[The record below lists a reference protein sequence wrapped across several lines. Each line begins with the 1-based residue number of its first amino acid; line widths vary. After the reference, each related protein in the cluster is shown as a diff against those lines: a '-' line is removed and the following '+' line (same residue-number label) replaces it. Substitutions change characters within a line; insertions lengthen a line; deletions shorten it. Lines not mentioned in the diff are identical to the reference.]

1 MFFKINAECHIGF
14 KKLTAADLG
23 IGTSHQPHIGLY
35 EGVLNFLPDVDV
47 VSTAMLICDG
57 YCDIIKCYFDRIE
70 NLDGTFRSPKI
81 RIGGSEESVVKR
93 IREFASADTGAD
105 WYLLWFGLESEEL
118 VFILLNANSED
129 YHRLHSYISDN
140 DKILDESH
148 PAFAAILQ
156 YIEDKV
162 NRVSVDLQKDL
173 EVVAQ
178 TGRGVHEYKPKDI
191 EKANKYFCQTGRAG
205 EELINEYFDKEC
217 AAGHIKS
224 YLWMNA
230 SRESGLPFD
239 FIVSSDS
246 SAALH
251 VDVKSTQFDCNQPI
265 VFSDGE
271 IRFISE
277 YGRDTYQVYRVFD
290 MSNEQKKL
298 CIYHEISSYA
308 DAILAKQNIFGA
320 EISQL
325 STSVNLIKY
334 AVRPNIFNVGQEI
347 ML

>member
-1 MFFKINAECHIGF
+1 M
-14 KKLTAADLG
+14 
-23 IGTSHQPHIGLY
+23 
-35 EGVLNFLPDVDV
+35 
-47 VSTAMLICDG
+47 
-57 YCDIIKCYFDRIE
+57 
-70 NLDGTFRSPKI
+70 
-81 RIGGSEESVVKR
+81 
-93 IREFASADTGAD
+93 
-105 WYLLWFGLESEEL
+105 
-118 VFILLNANSED
+118 
-129 YHRLHSYISDN
+129 
-140 DKILDESH
+140 
-148 PAFAAILQ
+148 
-156 YIEDKV
+156 
-162 NRVSVDLQKDL
+162 QKDL